1 MAKEEAEKILTKEE
15 VEKKLIRLARKMK
28 KIYLEYLDSLEE
40 EGNEAGKKEGYL
52 AMAIFRESIHFNS
65 TREDTELKEE
75 NQIDWHEF
83 DK

>member
-40 EGNEAGKKEGYL
+40 EGNEIGKEEGYFTV
-52 AMAIFRESIHFNS
+52 AIFRDSIHINS
-65 TREDTELKEE
+65 TTDDTELKEE
-75 NQIDWHEF
+75 NQISWWTEE
-83 DK
+83 